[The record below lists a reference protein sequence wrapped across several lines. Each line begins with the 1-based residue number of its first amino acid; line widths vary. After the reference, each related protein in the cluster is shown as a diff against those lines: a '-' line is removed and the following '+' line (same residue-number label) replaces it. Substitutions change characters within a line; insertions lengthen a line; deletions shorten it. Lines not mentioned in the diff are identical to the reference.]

1 MNAALEAAR
10 AYGVEVI
17 FADLGDWGATE
28 LRSEYDPSVPQ
39 IRVNERVAQRYD
51 GDARDEFVARCVF
64 HELYHHREAI
74 GDVRRQHGRRAR
86 EAAAD
91 AFARAMLA
99 LREQ

>member
-1 MNAALEAAR
+1 MNAALEAAQ
-10 AYGVEVI
+10 AYGVDVV

-39 IRVNERVAQRYD
+39 IRINERVPM
-51 GDARDEFVARCVF
+51 RDDLIALCIY

-74 GDVRRQHGRRAR
+74 GEVRRQGSRRAR

-91 AFARAMLA
+91 AFARAQML
-99 LREQ
+99 RTR

>member
-1 MNAALEAAR
+1 MSAAHGAAR
-10 AYGVEVI
+10 AYGVDIV

-28 LRSEYDPSVPQ
+28 LRSEYDPSGPQ
-39 IRVNERVAQRYD
+39 IRINTRIVERYE

-74 GDVRRQHGRRAR
+74 GEVRRQRSRRAR

-99 LREQ
+99 VRGQ

>member
-10 AYGVEVI
+10 AYGVDVA
-17 FADLGDWGATE
+17 FADLGDWGAME

-39 IRVNERVAQRYD
+39 IRVNARVAQRYD

-74 GDVRRQHGRRAR
+74 GEVRRQRSRRAR

-99 LREQ
+99 LRER